1 MADDHP
7 MAAGTCEEHKVPKR
21 SFPETLARRLR
32 ERAAMEWRAGNES
45 NELHDLL
52 REAAEWIEAYS
63 EWSEATERLLRQVAT
78 PPSRK

>member
-1 MADDHP
+1 MRP
-7 MAAGTCEEHKVPKR
+7 KETNVEETKPKQ

-32 ERAAMEWRAGNES
+32 ERAAREWRGGNES

-63 EWSEATERLLRQVAT
+63 EWSEVTERLLKQVAT
-78 PPSRK
+78 PPPRR